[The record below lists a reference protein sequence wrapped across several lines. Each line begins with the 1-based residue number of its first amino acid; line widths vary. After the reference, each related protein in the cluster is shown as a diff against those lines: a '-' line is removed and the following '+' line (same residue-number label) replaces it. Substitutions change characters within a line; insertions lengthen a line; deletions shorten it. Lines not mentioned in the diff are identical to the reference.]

1 MGYLNIL
8 IVEDDE
14 KYALDRIRLL
24 KGVDPGKLLGTHH
37 SSIVI
42 RHARNQ
48 KQADQALSEGPT
60 DGYDIIL
67 LDLEYP
73 DLTARIIKGDFQG
86 MKWLPKLR
94 ESAPMATIV
103 VLPIY
108 AH

>member
-48 KQADQALSEGPT
+48 KQADQAQQMDTIS
-60 DGYDIIL
+60 YFSIL
-67 LDLEYP
+67 N
-73 DLTARIIKGDFQG
+73 IQI
-86 MKWLPKLR
+86 
-94 ESAPMATIV
+94 
-103 VLPIY
+103 
-108 AH
+108 